1 MIYYDLLMM
10 KYKKVIIAIVLAIGI
25 FGTYK
30 YFSNKK
36 ANTPTYQT
44 ATAEKGTLINTI
56 SASGTVQN
64 GNNFTM
70 TTTASGIVKKVYV
83 KNGDTV
89 KKGQKIAEI
98 TLDTESNQKYL
109 AAYASYIGAKNS
121 LDSAKTTLYT
131 LDSAMWS
138 AHQIFRN
145 DAQERN
151 LTFDDPTYIQQNDNW
166 KAAEAKVIAQQQV
179 IKQSEISMQS
189 SALTYQLASPVIY
202 APDNGVISSLN
213 LAEGMVVSA
222 GTIGSVN
229 TKAGEMIAKV
239 NLTEIDVT
247 KVKTGQKVTV
257 TMDSFADK
265 TFAGEVKAVDTSGSA
280 SSGVTSY
287 PVVIAF
293 KTDLTNIYAG
303 MAVSAKIITEVK
315 NDVVLVNNGAITTTN
330 GESIVK
336 IMNNNKVSEVTV
348 ETGSSNETQ
357 TEIISGISEGDVVV
371 TGSTTSNTSVK
382 SSGTSVFGGQNMM
395 RMR

>member
-1 MIYYDLLMM
+1 MM